1 MAGQA
6 VRRRDRRRAGPRPVL
21 ALAVGCIGVL
31 AAGEAVHWW
40 ASRSGLGA
48 TGAAPADSGSGEA
61 VVVLGHSDAG
71 ARAGRQNR
79 ARVRAGLRSRSGADS
94 VLVLAGGAVAGPVPE
109 AELMGRYLRDEL
121 GYRGPVV
128 LETVSRST
136 WENIER
142 VIPLVE
148 GAGRIKV
155 VSDSVHAL
163 KARRYLKDLRPDLAA
178 RLVRGADYLPGERV
192 LVKPALALNGLID
205 LALARWVPG
214 WTRWSTPG
222 LAGLRRLAAAGGSWR
237 RSSLVPAPGGRGVL

>member
-1 MAGQA
+1 MGREQCGTGS
-6 VRRRDRRRAGPRPVL
+6 RLRPVL
-21 ALAVGCIGVL
+21 AVAAGCLGVL
-31 AAGEAVHWW
+31 VAGEVIHWW
-40 ASRSGLGA
+40 ASRSGLG
-48 TGAAPADSGSGEA
+48 GAPGAVPAEPGSGEA
-61 VVVLGHSDAG
+61 VVVLGYADAG

-94 VLVLAGGAVAGPVPE
+94 VLVLAGGAVGGPVPE
-109 AELMGRYLRDEL
+109 AELMERYLREEL

-128 LETVSRST
+128 LETQSRST

-163 KARRYLKDLRPDLAA
+163 KARHYLRAQRPDLAA
-178 RLVRGADYLPGERV
+178 RLVRGADYRPGERV
-192 LVKPALALNGLID
+192 LLKPALALNGLID

-214 WTRWSTPG
+214 WTQWSTPG
-222 LAGLRRLAAAGGSWR
+222 LAGLRRLAAAVGSCR
-237 RSSLVPAPGGRGVL
+237 NSSPVPAPGTRSVL